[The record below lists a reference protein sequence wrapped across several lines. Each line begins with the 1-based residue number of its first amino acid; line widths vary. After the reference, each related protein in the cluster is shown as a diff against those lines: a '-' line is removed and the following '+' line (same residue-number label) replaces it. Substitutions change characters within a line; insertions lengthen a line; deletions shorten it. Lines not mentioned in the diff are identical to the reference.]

1 LLCRR
6 IWNIHTFSF
15 FSLRCQTLLR
25 QFERDENIRK
35 LLNAILDAFEFSKE
49 AEVLRKMEPGSSL
62 AATLDKMLQCV
73 SKCAKF
79 IMSYAKDVHVGASS

>member
-1 LLCRR
+1 LLFCRR
-6 IWNIHTFSF
+6 IWNILTLF
-15 FSLRCQTLLR
+15 FSIRFQTLLR

-49 AEVLRKMEPGSSL
+49 ADVLRKMEPRSPL
-62 AATLDKMLQCV
+62 AATLDEMLQCV

-79 IMSYAKDVHVGASS
+79 IISYAKDMQVGASS